1 LLMGERGIGPKIADC
16 VLLFAYDKREAFPAD
31 THIFSVM
38 NEHYGRFLV
47 GPKSRQSDIIGE
59 FARSYFGQYAGY
71 AQQYLYYSRIS
82 GDNSLTYSVECKINN
97 GPGI

>member
-1 LLMGERGIGPKIADC
+1 
-16 VLLFAYDKREAFPAD
+16 
-31 THIFSVM
+31 M

-47 GPKSRQSDIIGE
+47 GPKSRQNDIIGE

-82 GDNSLTYSVECKINN
+82 GDSARPISCEHGEK
-97 GPGI
+97 PRQ